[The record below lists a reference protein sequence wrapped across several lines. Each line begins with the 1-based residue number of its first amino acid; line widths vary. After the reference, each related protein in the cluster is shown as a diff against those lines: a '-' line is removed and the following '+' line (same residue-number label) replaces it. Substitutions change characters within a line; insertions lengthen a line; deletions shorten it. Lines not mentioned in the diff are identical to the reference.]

1 MLIHNAGAIHASY
14 QTNDAGTELTVA
26 GQVIAPF
33 LLTSLLLPAL
43 LAAGQSRVITVSSA
57 GMYTQRLD
65 PPLCRFRPAATAAS
79 PPTPGPNEPR

>member
-1 MLIHNAGAIHASY
+1 VLIHNAGAMHASY
-14 QTNDAGTELTVA
+14 RVNGAGTELTTA

-43 LAAGQSRVITVSSA
+43 LAAGRSRVITVSSA

-65 PPLCRFRPAATAAS
+65 P
-79 PPTPGPNEPR
+79 G